1 MTIKDEILKDLE
13 ILAERLGSLIDDM
26 VFVGGS
32 TICLHVGKARQ
43 NELRPTID
51 RDAIVDVKDYSEF
64 HAFEMKVQKL
74 GFERD
79 TKDRV
84 NCRWRAENIVV
95 DFMPSNQ
102 IAGYVNNKWYQAAM
116 EHAESLQLS
125 TGKTVRII
133 SPIFLITTKL
143 EAFHSRGKLKL
154 PDIFDGEANKD
165 LEDIVHLIEG
175 RDLLLSELKQAPLLV
190 RTYIES
196 QFKKIGANPLSD
208 DFINNCFGGVL
219 GSKRAQYVKDQITKI
234 VTQSY

>member
-1 MTIKDEILKDLE
+1 MTVKDEILKDLE
-13 ILAERLGSLIDDM
+13 ILADLLGPLLDDL

-84 NCRWRAENIVV
+84 NCRWRADNIVV
-95 DFMPSNQ
+95 DLMPGNQ

-116 EHAESLQLS
+116 EHAENLQLS
-125 TGKTVRII
+125 TGKIVRIV
-133 SPIFLITTKL
+133 SPIFLLATKL
-143 EAFHSRGKLKL
+143 EAFKSRGKLKF

-175 RDLLLSELKQAPLLV
+175 RDVLLTELKQAPLAV
-190 RTYIES
+190 RTYIEA
-196 QFKKIGANPLSD
+196 QFKKIRANPLSD

-219 GSKRAQYVKDQITKI
+219 GSKRAKHVKDQISKI
-234 VTQSY
+234 VSQSY

>member
-1 MTIKDEILKDLE
+1 MTTNDEILKDLE
-13 ILAERLGSLIDDM
+13 ILAERLGPLLADM

-64 HAFEMKVQKL
+64 HAFEMAVQKL

-95 DFMPSNQ
+95 DIMPGNK
-102 IAGYVNNKWYQAAM
+102 ITGYVTNKWYQAAM
-116 EHAESLQLS
+116 DHAVTLQLS

-133 SPIFLITTKL
+133 SPIFLMATKL
-143 EAFHSRGKLKL
+143 EAFISRGKLKL

-175 RDLLLSELKQAPLLV
+175 RDILLSELKQSPLSV

-196 QFKKIGANPLSD
+196 QFKKISANPLSD

-219 GSKRAQYVKDQITKI
+219 GSKRAQHVKDQISKI
-234 VTQSY
+234 VSKSY